1 MQIRKVSMSDT
12 VSFGILTRLIVKL
25 VDSMTGHRHRS
36 GDAGDPHRSR
46 RCRRPCRCR
55 CRCRCRRCR
64 CRCRRCRRFL
74 HASGKGMQPE
84 RKESDENFLRSAD
97 VRRRIFI
104 GRTSSST
111 RPKCESCLLFHSCRQ
126 GNRPVEID
134 RRRQDSS
141 GFLHLN
147 YVWRA

>member
-46 RCRRPCRCR
+46 RCRRP
-55 CRCRCRRCR
+55 CR

-147 YVWRA
+147 YV